1 MKFKKNWKHIVLF
14 VIYSVMFT
22 SVFVFLVPK
31 ISSKILKESTEINDS
46 S

>member
-1 MKFKKNWKHIVLF
+1 MNFNKNWKHIVLF

-31 ISSKILKESTEINDS
+31 ISSKILKESTEINDYH
-46 S
+46 